1 VRLPPS
7 YVLLPFALAFAC
19 RNGESGGTGRASAS
33 SRANAATSARCDAPI
48 SPLEGAHGAFIGT
61 RFGPLLVRE
70 RLEAG
75 SEVSLSIDDL
85 RRPCDEKSPRL
96 LVVRLD
102 APWCGTCVASVDR
115 YAAALRPLASD
126 VVALEVVFSGADNG
140 PASAEDATT
149 WRAAHPSLP
158 GRIARAADSAAAELL
173 RFQRAAPAI
182 FVVELRS
189 MKLLD
194 VLANPTA
201 EVVEARLRRAL
212 SQVGVQPK
220 TKEVQPA
227 PLADARFSPEDWA
240 LLRAMR
246 IPETPPADPSNA
258 HADDPAAAA
267 LGKSLFF
274 DPLLGGGPSIA
285 CASCHAPKLAFS
297 DGRPTAHGAQ
307 DTELNTLGL
316 GPAAYNRWWFWDG
329 RADSLWAQATS
340 PIENPRE
347 MNGTRLGVVRRVVKQ
362 HRPAYERVFG
372 SLPPQAE
379 RFPRAGRP
387 GDATFDGM
395 TPEDRDAATRIFANA
410 AKAIAAYE
418 RILRPQHSRLDA
430 YLDGKLDALTE
441 RERDGMK
448 AFIDG
453 GCAVC
458 HHGPMLTD
466 GAFHDIRMPGSLPEG
481 PAQRGRIDGV
491 RSLLASAF
499 RKDGPF
505 SDARAA
511 GAGLA
516 GLVPVDA
523 MLGQVKTPSLRD
535 VALTGP
541 FGHGGTFKSLEDVVG
556 HYDIEELTAA
566 GPARTGS
573 LDPAV
578 VSFSPSP
585 EQLDALVKFLRVVGG
600 AK

>member
-1 VRLPPS
+1 VRLPSS
-7 YVLLPFALAFAC
+7 YVLFPLALAFAC
-19 RNGESGGTGRASAS
+19 RDGEPDGTGRARAAS
-33 SRANAATSARCDAPI
+33 SANAATSARCDAPI

-70 RLEAG
+70 RLETG
-75 SEVSLSIDDL
+75 TEVSLSTDNL
-85 RRPCDEKSPRL
+85 RRPCDEKSARL

-102 APWCGTCVASVDR
+102 APWCGTCIASVDR
-115 YAAALRPLASD
+115 YAAVLRPFAGD
-126 VVALEVVFSGADNG
+126 VVALDVVFSGADNG
-140 PASAEDATT
+140 PASAQDATA
-149 WRAAHPSLP
+149 WRAAQPALP
-158 GRIARAADSAAAELL
+158 GRIARATDSTAAELL

-189 MKLLD
+189 MKILD

-201 EVVEARLRRAL
+201 EVVETRLRRAL
-212 SQVGVQPK
+212 SQVGVHPEA
-220 TKEVQPA
+220 KETPPA

-246 IPETPPADPSNA
+246 VPGAPPADPSNA

-267 LGKSLFF
+267 LGKALFF
-274 DPLLGGGPSIA
+274 DPSLGGGASIA
-285 CASCHAPKLAFS
+285 CSTCHAPKRAFS
-297 DGRPTAHGAQ
+297 DGRPTARGAE

-347 MNGTRLGVVRRVVKQ
+347 MNGTRLGVVHCVATK

-372 SLPPQAE
+372 SLPANAD

-387 GDATFDGM
+387 ADAAFDGLP
-395 TPEDRDAATRIFANA
+395 PEDRDAATRIFANA

-418 RILRPQHSRLDA
+418 RTLRPQHSRFDT
-430 YLDGKLDALTE
+430 YLEGKLDALTE

-466 GAFHDIRMPGSLPEG
+466 GAFHDIRMPGSSPEG

-491 RSLLASAF
+491 RSLLASPF

-566 GPARTGS
+566 GPSRTGS

-578 VSFSPSP
+578 VSFAPSP

-600 AK
+600 GN